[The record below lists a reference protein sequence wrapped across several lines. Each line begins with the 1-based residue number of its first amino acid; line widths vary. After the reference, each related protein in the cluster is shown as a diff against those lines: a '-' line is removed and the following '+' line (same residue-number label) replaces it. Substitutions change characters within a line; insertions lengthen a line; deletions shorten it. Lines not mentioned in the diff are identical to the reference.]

1 MEGKAE
7 GSESS
12 DGFRGKDTKTD
23 ENPHVEIMDSYND
36 SNKIFEQIPDNA
48 SNNAMTK
55 DGKMLDNAIEL
66 SGSFLDSN
74 LPKGSTKPNKIRRIG
89 RSDNFACKNCKVRD
103 DRFLMEALAEAQS
116 KKILNNFHILI
127 L

>member
-7 GSESS
+7 RSESS
-12 DGFRGKDTKTD
+12 DGFRVKDTETD
-23 ENPHVEIMDSYND
+23 ENPHIEITCSYND

-55 DGKMLDNAIEL
+55 DGKMLYNAIEP
-66 SGSFLDSN
+66 SCSFLDSN

-89 RSDNFACKNCKVRD
+89 HSDNFACKNCIKLKVIDSLWRRLQRLKVR
-103 DRFLMEALAEAQS
+103 
-116 KKILNNFHILI
+116 KY
-127 L
+127 

>member
-74 LPKGSTKPNKIRRIG
+74 LPKGSTKPNKIRHIG
-89 RSDNFACKNCKVRD
+89 RSDNFACKTVKLEMIDSLWRPLQRLKVR
-103 DRFLMEALAEAQS
+103 
-116 KKILNNFHILI
+116 KY
-127 L
+127 

>member
-55 DGKMLDNAIEL
+55 DGKMLDNAIRA
-66 SGSFLDSN
+66 F
-74 LPKGSTKPNKIRRIG
+74 R
-89 RSDNFACKNCKVRD
+89 
-103 DRFLMEALAEAQS
+103 
-116 KKILNNFHILI
+116 LI
-127 L
+127 LRFKPSKRFNQTKQNTSYWPF

>member
-7 GSESS
+7 RSESS
-12 DGFRGKDTKTD
+12 DGFRVKDTETD
-23 ENPHVEIMDSYND
+23 ENPHIEITCSYND

-55 DGKMLDNAIEL
+55 DGKMLYNAIEP

-89 RSDNFACKNCKVRD
+89 HSDNFACKNCIKLEVIDSLWRRLQRLKVR
-103 DRFLMEALAEAQS
+103 
-116 KKILNNFHILI
+116 KY
-127 L
+127 

>member
-1 MEGKAE
+1 
-7 GSESS
+7 
-12 DGFRGKDTKTD
+12 
-23 ENPHVEIMDSYND
+23 
-36 SNKIFEQIPDNA
+36 
-48 SNNAMTK
+48 MTK
-55 DGKMLDNAIEL
+55 DGKMLDNAIEP

-89 RSDNFACKNCKVRD
+89 RSDNFACKTVKVRG